1 MQYIKLNYIKIKVFF
16 FFLGIFYVKGQ
27 DFGYDGVFG
36 PLHWGESYNSCDGK
50 KQSPINIDPSHVTKW
65 SFPAL
70 NFNKFDITPN
80 NSELKNNGHTVVVTM
95 DFEDIPTVS
104 GGPLNGTYKFSQF
117 HFHWGDN
124 DTLGSEDKINNKS
137 FPVELHMVF
146 YHSKYASLNEALH
159 HNNGLTVLAFFYN
172 VYMMKI

>member
-1 MQYIKLNYIKIKVFF
+1 MQNNYFLPYIT
-16 FFLGIFYVKGQ
+16 GILSVDCQ

-36 PLHWGESYNSCDGK
+36 PAHWGEQYNSCDGK

-65 SFPAL
+65 SFPSL
-70 NFNKFDITPN
+70 IFDKFDVTPD
-80 NSELKNNGHTVVVTM
+80 STEIKNNGHTVIVTM
-95 DFEDIPTVS
+95 GFEDAPTIS

-124 DTLGSEDKINNKS
+124 DTMGSEDKINNQS

-146 YHSKYASLNEALH
+146 YHSKYGSFNEALH
-159 HNNGLTVLAFFYN
+159 YNNGLTVLAFFYN
-172 VYMMKI
+172 VSCFGNRNI